1 MLGVYVGTG
10 ENTLSPVL
18 KIILREMKK
27 LAGDSLKPKELRSA
41 KEQLK
46 GNLLLSLES
55 TDSRM
60 GRLAKSEIYFN
71 RFISTEEIIEG
82 IEQVSAGEVEDLAQH
97 LFQPESLSLT
107 ALGPIT
113 EKDIPR
119 GLLAT

>member
-1 MLGVYVGTG
+1 
-10 ENTLSPVL
+10 L

-27 LAGDSLKPKELRSA
+27 LTEGSLKPKELRSA

-60 GRLAKSEIYFN
+60 GRLAKSQIYFD
-71 RFISTEEIIEG
+71 RFIPTEEIIAG
-82 IEQVSAGEVEDLAQH
+82 IEQVTVDEVVFLTRQ
-97 LFQPESLSLT
+97 LFQPGSLSLT
-107 ALGPIT
+107 VLGPVT

-119 GLLAT
+119 GLLAV